1 MKLTTFFLIAA
12 FVFSFSAINAQTY
25 KLNKEV
31 YDHRLYIP
39 QFGDPNNPTVSG
51 LCSFFIPGLGQMIS
65 GETGRGIAFLG
76 SSIALST
83 LTFVGLYNSTEEVMT
98 HNEFGTFIESKAKPG
113 VVALSLTALAA
124 TLAVDIWAIVD
135 AVKVA
140 KVNNMY
146 IQDRRKEMSSVKLE
160 MNPFIDS
167 KNYLGENNTSAG
179 LTFKVT
185 F

>member
-1 MKLTTFFLIAA
+1 MKLTTLILIT
-12 FVFSFSAINAQTY
+12 VFGLSFSAINAQTY

-39 QFGDPNNPTVSG
+39 QFGDPNNPTVAG
-51 LCSFFIPGLGQMIS
+51 VCSFFVPGLGQMVS

-83 LTFVGLYNSTEEVMT
+83 LTFVGLYNSSEEVVT
-98 HNEFGTFIESKAKPG
+98 HNGYGTFIESKARPG
-113 VVALSLTALAA
+113 AVALTLTALAA
-124 TLAVDIWAIVD
+124 TLAVDIWAIID

-146 IQDRRKEMSSVKLE
+146 IQDKRKEMSSVKLE

-167 KNYLGENNTSAG
+167 NNYLGENNTSAG
-179 LTFKVT
+179 LNFKVT